1 MQIENPV
8 VEVPLSLCITMPR
21 ELLNPLLCEFLSL
34 FSLLI
39 LGFRMGSRD
48 ISDII
53 EYSK

>member
-1 MQIENPV
+1 MKIENLV
-8 VEVPLSLCITMPR
+8 MEVPLSLCIMMPR
-21 ELLNPLLCEFLSL
+21 GLLAPLLCEFLSL

-39 LGFRMGSRD
+39 LGFRMGSRA